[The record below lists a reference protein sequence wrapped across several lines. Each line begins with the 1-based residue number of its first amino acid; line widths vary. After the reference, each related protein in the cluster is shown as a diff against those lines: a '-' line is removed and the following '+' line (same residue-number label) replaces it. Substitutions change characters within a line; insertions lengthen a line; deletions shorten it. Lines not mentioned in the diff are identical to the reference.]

1 MEENS
6 SSKVSMF
13 FYVLKEGDVKEPL
26 NKYNIIPRKLY
37 FIGRSSKECE
47 IVLDEK
53 LLSRKHAELIY
64 NNKKEIIV
72 RDLNSRNGT
81 FINKEKIEPD
91 KDILFSINDVLSFGN
106 TNNEIVF
113 YDYTENKNK
122 KEEDTDKEKSTNQKK
137 YNSQEKNNN
146 YQSSERNNNQNNY
159 SRSRD
164 TQKYFNNNE
173 RKNYSRKSN
182 EKSYSHKNI
191 SRSRSRSQETQRHNS
206 KKFSGLEDILKN
218 LDKKNQDQNNN
229 YNYNDRYNNRYDYY
243 RNRPSYEREKERN
256 NFKRDNNRYNYENND
271 IKQGYNNIKTIKD
284 KFENKRDDNNN
295 DNGFIKCYVSGYMM
309 LKIRK

>member
-26 NKYNIIPRKLY
+26 NKYTIIPKKLY
-37 FIGRSSKECE
+37 TIGRSSKECE

-91 KDILFSINDVLSFGN
+91 KDILFSINDILSFGS

-113 YDYTENKNK
+113 YDNSENK
-122 KEEDTDKEKSTNQKK
+122 KEEDTDKEKSTNKK
-137 YNSQEKNNN
+137 IYKSQEKSNN
-146 YQSSERNNNQNNY
+146 YQNSERNKDEQKNY
-159 SRSRD
+159 SKSRD
-164 TQKYFNNNE
+164 TQKYLNI
-173 RKNYSRKSN
+173 N
-182 EKSYSHKNI
+182 EKKKLF
-191 SRSRSRSQETQRHNS
+191 QEIKRALIFAQ
-206 KKFSGLEDILKN
+206 K
-218 LDKKNQDQNNN
+218 
-229 YNYNDRYNNRYDYY
+229 Y
-243 RNRPSYEREKERN
+243 
-256 NFKRDNNRYNYENND
+256 FK
-271 IKQGYNNIKTIKD
+271 IK
-284 KFENKRDDNNN
+284 
-295 DNGFIKCYVSGYMM
+295 V
-309 LKIRK
+309 